1 MFRRGKCFLFS
12 LYDNYKFGI
21 SNDKKVMVLEGD
33 TLKCFITLYN
43 SSNSEKQKQKILWG
57 FTLEN
62 LSSELPDLVTYFYAV
77 YQSRHAT

>member
-1 MFRRGKCFLFS
+1 MFQRRKCFLFS
-12 LYDNYKFGI
+12 LYYNYKFGI
-21 SNDKKVMVLEGD
+21 SNDKKVMVLGD

-43 SSNSEKQKQKILWG
+43 SINLEKQKQKILWA

-62 LSSELPDLVTYFYAV
+62 LSSELPGLVTYFYAV